1 MARSPHRLLSEKKS
15 TSSMLFDKS
24 STRPGLSGEAGSR
37 ASSFLRAEK
46 TTSLREGGG
55 GLGAADGAGSK
66 PHMFGR
72 LSKNDATKLAR
83 EGAKGSAG
91 DVVGGALDSSVAS
104 GEMSDQAGATSRSTA
119 TATSLAAGRE
129 SARLAKKG
137 VAANQDLMGSGLNEF
152 NKTAP
157 SKKSI
162 GEKRTKLGEKAEK
175 ARYKSWEKAGK
186 LEDAVEGGGKKGM
199 SRFGKGAKSAADGAG
214 SAAAAGKPVGA
225 ASGKA
230 ASKIAFRRKSAT
242 RAVRV
247 NAAAVK
253 NIAVKAGS
261 AVGTAVA
268 STVSAITSGV
278 ASAVTAG
285 PLAAIALVFI
295 IMAVAGAVGS
305 SVLSGIAY
313 TELNKSNGG
322 EQLAAAAIREHEKY
336 QSGSYAE
343 KIKMVAAYHTNAGF
357 GGDEAWCSMFVYW
370 CWCQCGF
377 DKSIGIPPG
386 VGMANS
392 WINWAAHDKSAGQV
406 IKYDSNYTAKKG
418 DIIVDGEVDGVS
430 NHVGIVVTD
439 GKYGD
444 FEIVDGNPV
453 VARYHVGGSF
463 STWQYVFRANFP
475 NTGGSGLGEG
485 VNFNMSE
492 RASVREWAPRID
504 AYIARVQGTHAPL
517 YGHGECFARSAYRG
531 KMDPRWL
538 PVISFFESN
547 CGLAAWGTY
556 NCYGWGVTDSGATS
570 VAYANGYDSMI
581 AFILENAS
589 GRGNGWAGSKVL
601 SEYTSIEELDDEYC
615 SSSAGRVA
623 LIKAHMMSI

>member
-55 GLGAADGAGSK
+55 GLGTADGAGSK

-91 DVVGGALDSSVAS
+91 DAVGGALESSVAS
-104 GEMSDQAGATSRSTA
+104 GEISDQAGATSRSAA

-137 VAANQDLMGSGLNEF
+137 IAANQDLMGSALDEF

-162 GEKRTKLGEKAEK
+162 GEKRTKLGKKAEK
-175 ARYKSWEKAGK
+175 ARYKSWKKAGK
-186 LEDAVEGGGKKGM
+186 LEGGGKKGM

-214 SAAAAGKPVGA
+214 SAAAAGKSGGA

-247 NAAAVK
+247 NFASVRGAFA
-253 NIAVKAGS
+253 KAGTAIGS
-261 AVGTAVA
+261 AVASIVTAVSTGIAAVASSAPLMALVAIFVGLAVA
-268 STVSAITSGV
+268 STIGTS
-278 ASAVTAG
+278 
-285 PLAAIALVFI
+285 I
-295 IMAVAGAVGS
+295 IGGA
-305 SVLSGIAY
+305 AY
-313 TELNKSNGG
+313 TYMNKSNGG
-322 EQLAAAAIREHEKY
+322 EQLARAAIAECEKY
-336 QSGSYAE
+336 QTASVE
-343 KIKMVAAYHTNAGF
+343 KRIKMVADYHTNAGYES
-357 GGDEAWCSMFVYW
+357 GHWCSMFVYW
-370 CWCQCGF
+370 CWTRCGF
-377 DKSIGIPPG
+377 EKSIGTPPG
-386 VGMANS
+386 LGWANS
-392 WINWAAHDKSAGQV
+392 WIYWGYHDKSAGKV
-406 IKYDSNYTAKKG
+406 IEYEPGYIAKQG
-418 DIIVDGEVDGVS
+418 DIIVDGDPYVLGGEEHSV
-430 NHVGIVVTD
+430 HVGIVVTD

-444 FEIVDGNPV
+444 FDIVDGNPV
-453 VARYHVGGSF
+453 VSRYHVSGSF
-463 STWQYVFRANFP
+463 VTWRYVFRANFP
-475 NTGGSGLGEG
+475 NSAGTALGEG
-485 VNFNMSE
+485 VNFNVSE
-492 RASVREWAPRID
+492 RAFVREWAPRID